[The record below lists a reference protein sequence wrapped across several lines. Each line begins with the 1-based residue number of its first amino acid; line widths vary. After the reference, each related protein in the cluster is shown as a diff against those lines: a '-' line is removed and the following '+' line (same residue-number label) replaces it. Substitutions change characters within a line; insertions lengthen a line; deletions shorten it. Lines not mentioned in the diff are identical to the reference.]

1 MKKILFLLTMLLI
14 PFSVMA
20 SNYELSDMNIN
31 IEDDWYTFT
40 KDNIRNN
47 QDLKLLGVSE
57 EYMNKLFENDLYRL
71 DAIKFENDEV
81 TELFVITKDV
91 NTLNTINMT
100 DEELNEA
107 KDYYKKLISN
117 GNVEVFKTENNN
129 YIKAVYNDQ
138 NLNIIDYYSTYNN
151 VGYTVKIQR
160 RTAFTEDEIKAYD
173 EMIKDITF
181 SNASNDID
189 PVIDTKEVGNSA
201 LNGAIIGAIIGGII
215 GLIGYII
222 KKKQK

>member
-1 MKKILFLLTMLLI
+1 MKKIVFILAMLLV

-20 SNYELSDMNIN
+20 SNYKLSDMNIN
-31 IEDDWYTFT
+31 VEDDWYTFT
-40 KDNIRNN
+40 KDNVKNN

-71 DAIKFENDEV
+71 DAVKFENDEV

-91 NTLNTINMT
+91 NTLNTADMT
-100 DEELNEA
+100 DDELNKVKE
-107 KDYYKKLISN
+107 YYKKLVLN
-117 GNVEVFKTENNN
+117 GDVDVFKTDNNN

-160 RTAFTEDEIKAYD
+160 RTAFSQEEINKYD
-173 EMIKDITF
+173 EMIKNITF
-181 SNASNDID
+181 GNTDNDIE